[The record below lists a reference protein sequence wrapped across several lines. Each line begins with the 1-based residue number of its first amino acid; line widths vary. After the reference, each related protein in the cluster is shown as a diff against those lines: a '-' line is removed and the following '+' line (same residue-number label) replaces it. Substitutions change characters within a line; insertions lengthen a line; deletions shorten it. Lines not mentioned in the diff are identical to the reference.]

1 MTALPVAARHS
12 SFSSPSAS
20 AGLLTTFAA
29 TYRRT
34 MSKVMAQ
41 TPPRQSPVRARIAA
55 QANVLLR
62 DHNALGLQ
70 SL

>member
-12 SFSSPSAS
+12 SFSSHSAS
-20 AGLLTTFAA
+20 AGLLASFAA
-29 TYRRT
+29 SYRKT

-41 TPPRQSPVRARIAA
+41 TPSRQSPVRARVAA

-62 DHNALGLQ
+62 EHNTLGVQ